1 VLPGELLEAATVL
14 WTAGVQAKRIGST
27 LGVPLDGAGRIRVG
41 SDCSVPGHPEVF
53 AIGDVACFVA
63 AGAEHPLP
71 GVSPVAMQQGRY
83 VARRIRGVVAG
94 HARTTE
100 EPFRYLDKGIM
111 ATIGRRR
118 AVAQTGRLRL
128 SGGVAWLAW
137 LFVHIWYL
145 IDFRNRLAVLFDWAY
160 GYVTYHR
167 GARLITGDR
176 AWERLKDLS
185 SGAERRDAP

>member
-1 VLPGELLEAATVL
+1 
-14 WTAGVQAKRIGST
+14 
-27 LGVPLDGAGRIRVG
+27 
-41 SDCSVPGHPEVF
+41 VF
-53 AIGDVACFVA
+53 AIGDVACFVPE
-63 AGAEHPLP
+63 GAEHPLP

-94 HARTTE
+94 RAGRAE
-100 EPFRYLDKGIM
+100 AQGPFRYVDKGIM

-128 SGGVAWLAW
+128 SGGLAWLAW

-145 IDFRNRLAVLFDWAY
+145 IDFRNRLAVLLDWAY

-176 AWERLKDLS
+176 AWERVKGLTER
-185 SGAERRDAP
+185 AERPEPP